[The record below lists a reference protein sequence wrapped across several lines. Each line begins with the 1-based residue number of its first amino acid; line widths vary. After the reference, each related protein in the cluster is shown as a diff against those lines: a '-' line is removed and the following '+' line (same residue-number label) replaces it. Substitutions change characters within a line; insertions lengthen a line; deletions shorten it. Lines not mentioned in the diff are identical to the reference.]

1 MKDHGAAVE
10 YAATGRQALD
20 YLQLGKYSLVILDVK
35 MPLVDGFT
43 VLEKIREANSM
54 EQLPVIMLTAMG
66 TEDDIVKGYELG
78 ANDYILEPFSE
89 AQLMARV
96 RSFLK

>member
-1 MKDHGAAVE
+1 MAPLWSMPPLVVRHWIICSWGNVP
-10 YAATGRQALD
+10 
-20 YLQLGKYSLVILDVK
+20 LVILDVN

-78 ANDYILEPFSE
+78 ANDYILKPFSE

>member
-20 YLQLGKYSLVILDVK
+20 YLQLGKCSLVILDVN

-54 EQLPVIMLTAMG
+54 VQPWAQKTISSKAMS
-66 TEDDIVKGYELG
+66 LG
-78 ANDYILEPFSE
+78 PMTIF
-89 AQLMARV
+89 
-96 RSFLK
+96 